1 MNYNISFTS
10 NLYYGD
16 IAGNKKRWANIAQT
30 FHENTKYNRYEQK
43 LGSSYDVHIYH
54 DDKNRLTIQASN
66 DADSFEPRECVL
78 TPEGE
83 ANLLKLS
90 DYKIAEKMK
99 DLLDLIIY
107 RDKTI
112 KERDAILD
120 YYADRFDIIIEE
132 SVINKMKAEVQN
144 KIDSEITARTYS
156 DKVFKDA
163 EFKM

>member
-1 MNYNISFTS
+1 MHNNISFTS

-16 IAGNKKRWANIAQT
+16 IAGNKKRWANIAEN
-30 FHENTKYNRYEQK
+30 FHESTKYNRYEQK
-43 LGSSYDVHIYH
+43 LGSTYEVQVFH
-54 DDKNRLTIQASN
+54 DENNRLRISASN
-66 DADSFEPRECVL
+66 EADSFEPRECVL

-90 DYKIAEKMK
+90 DLKIAEKMK
-99 DLLDLIIY
+99 DLLDLVIF

-144 KIDSEITARTYS
+144 KVDSEITARTYS

-163 EFKM
+163 DFFM

>member
-1 MNYNISFTS
+1 MNYNINFTS

-54 DDKNRLTIQASN
+54 DENNRLTIQASN

-78 TPEGE
+78 SKDGE
-83 ANLLKLS
+83 KILLALS
-90 DYKIAEKMK
+90 DYKISEKLEK
-99 DLLDLIIY
+99 LLEMVID

-132 SVINKMKAEVQN
+132 SVINKMKAEVQD
-144 KIDSEITARTYS
+144 KIDSNILAQTYT

-163 EFKM
+163 QFKM

>member
-1 MNYNISFTS
+1 MNYNINFTS

-30 FHENTKYNRYEQK
+30 FQENTKHNRYEQK

-54 DDKNRLTIQASN
+54 DENNRLTIQASN
-66 DADSFEPRECVL
+66 EADSFEPRECVL
-78 TPEGE
+78 SKEGE
-83 ANLLKLS
+83 KNLLALS
-90 DYKIAEKMK
+90 DNKISEKLEK
-99 DLLDLIIY
+99 LLDIVID

-120 YYADRFDIIIEE
+120 YYPDRFDVIIEE
-132 SVINKMKAEVQN
+132 SVINKMKAEVKD
-144 KIDSEITARTYS
+144 KIDTEIIAQTYT

>member
-1 MNYNISFTS
+1 MNYNITFTS

-30 FHENTKYNRYEQK
+30 FHENTKHNRYEQK
-43 LGSSYDVHIYH
+43 LGSCYDVHIYH
-54 DDKNRLTIQASN
+54 DEKNRLRIQASN
-66 DADSFEPRECVL
+66 AADSFAPRECVL
-78 TPEGE
+78 TKEGE
-83 ANLLKLS
+83 KNLLTLS
-90 DYKIAEKMK
+90 DNKISEKLEK
-99 DLLDLIIY
+99 LLEMVID

-132 SVINKMKAEVQN
+132 SVINKMKTEVQD
-144 KIDSEITARTYS
+144 KIDSEILAQTHT

-163 EFKM
+163 EFNM

>member
-1 MNYNISFTS
+1 MHNNISFTS

-16 IAGNKKRWANIAQT
+16 IAGNKKRWANIAQA